1 MSPRPRPV
9 RRRAGA
15 AGLRALSSFF
25 ALGVLCAPCVTAVA
39 QGVRPPQ
46 PAASQAAVV
55 APSVRALAPFA
66 QVGDTVVSG
75 ADYQRALAVAMRKK
89 YYHAKPPEAEYARF
103 QREVGQ
109 DVVDRVLLLAEARKR
124 GVQPDRERIKAT
136 VAGYDQQYKGSAN
149 WAANRDKML
158 AAVVPQLEQ
167 DSLLE
172 RLEKIVR
179 AGPEP
184 GDEQLRAFY
193 EQNKA
198 LFLEPEQ
205 VKLRVIVL
213 RVDPSSP
220 QAAWNGAK
228 AEAQQIHKR
237 LLAGADFGDL
247 ARLHSNDRSAPQ
259 GGEMDYTHRGM
270 LPEAVH
276 AVVDKLAVGALA
288 EPAQLLEGW
297 VLIKL
302 EGRKPAQQRS
312 LEQARGRAAEL
323 WLRAEGEQRW
333 TRLKTE
339 LRAATPVRIDESH
352 YAPLRGPTEKPRAG

>member
-1 MSPRPRPV
+1 MTSCRRLLLGWATLLLAACTGLSVGAAEPV
-9 RRRAGA
+9 R
-15 AGLRALSSFF
+15 
-25 ALGVLCAPCVTAVA
+25 
-39 QGVRPPQ
+39 
-46 PAASQAAVV
+46 PAASQATSV
-55 APSVRALAPFA
+55 APSTRALAPFA
-66 QVGDTVVSG
+66 QVGNTVISG

-103 QREVGQ
+103 QREVG
-109 DVVDRVLLLAEARKR
+109 DEVVDRVLLLAEARKR
-124 GVQPDRERIKAT
+124 GVQPDQDRIKTA

-158 AAVVPQLEQ
+158 AAVVPQLESE
-167 DSLLE
+167 SLLE

-179 AGPEP
+179 TQAEP
-184 GDEQLRAFY
+184 SEAVARAFY
-193 EQNKA
+193 DQNTA
-198 LFLEPEQ
+198 LFVEPEQ

-220 QAAWNGAK
+220 QAAWTSAK
-228 AEAQQIHKR
+228 AEAVQIHKR

-247 ARLHSNDRSAPQ
+247 ARLHSNDRSAPL

-276 AVVDKLAVGALA
+276 AVVDKLAVGAMA

-297 VLIKL
+297 VLMKL

-312 LEQARGRAAEL
+312 FDQVRARASDL
-323 WLRAEGEQRW
+323 WLRAEGDKRW
-333 TRLKTE
+333 AQLKLE
-339 LRAATPVRIDESH
+339 LRRATPVRIDESH

>member
-1 MSPRPRPV
+1 MT
-9 RRRAGA
+9 A
-15 AGLRALSSFF
+15 LRFPLTHCALWL
-25 ALGVLCAPCVTAVA
+25 ALGMAPALQA
-39 QGVRPPQ
+39 AESPALK
-46 PAASQAAVV
+46 PAAPASAV
-55 APSVRALAPFA
+55 PALATAATSTRAQQAFA
-66 QVGDTVVSG
+66 HVGDTVISG

-103 QREVGQ
+103 QREVGD
-109 DVVDRVLLLAEARKR
+109 DVVNRVLLLAEARKR
-124 GVQPDRERIKAT
+124 GVQPDRDKIKAV

-172 RLEKIVR
+172 RFEKIIR
-179 AGPEP
+179 SAPEP
-184 GDEQLRAFY
+184 AEPVARAFY
-193 EQNKA
+193 EENKA
-198 LFLEPEQ
+198 LFVEPEQ

-220 QAAWNGAK
+220 QAAWNSAR

-237 LLAGADFGDL
+237 LLAGADFAEL

-276 AVVDKLAVGALA
+276 AVVDKLTVGALA
-288 EPAQLLEGW
+288 EPTQVLEGF
-297 VLIKL
+297 VLMKL
-302 EGRKPAQQRS
+302 EGRRPAQQRS
-312 LEQARGRAAEL
+312 FEQVRERAGDL
-323 WLRAEGEQRW
+323 WQRAEGDKRW
-333 TRLKTE
+333 AQLKAD
-339 LRAATPVRIDESH
+339 LRQATPVRIDESH
-352 YAPLRGPTEKPRAG
+352 YVPLRGPTEKPRAG